1 MKNSATWTD
10 DDFTTVFSF
19 LRDIHAAL
27 DDDDCLRKCKEL
39 LKTECAE
46 ASRRLSRIAEAVCAF
61 S

>member
-10 DDFTTVFSF
+10 DDFRTIFSF
-19 LRDIHAAL
+19 LQDIRVAL
-27 DDDDCLRKCKEL
+27 NDDQCLQECKEL

-46 ASRRLSRIAEAVCAF
+46 ASRRLSRIVDAV